1 MNRVQSGF
9 ITEHSPS
16 SYEQTI
22 SNKTNVD
29 DKNVDTNEIAAATL
43 AMSMTDQQQQRVTI
57 HVEARLRCSSSV
69 RIDIAKQLV
78 EQFLR
83 ENHVSLLL
91 HTSIPKNDILSAQC
105 ICRAIDCIHICE
117 ARSDG
122 GETPADDIV
131 ELAYCNLDVH
141 VYQNVSPSITLTNED
156 DTVSTSKHWELPCH
170 ELEGVWES
178 LVFDDDLPLQLLDY
192 VYTSILFSDM
202 NIDTNLINVNR
213 VVLLHGPPG
222 SGKTTL
228 CRALAQA
235 CFLQMHIPIKL
246 SIRLS
251 DRFAFGKLVEINS
264 HSLFSKFFSESSKL
278 VIQLFQNLHEILNNQ
293 DAFVCILIDEV
304 ESLSAARKA
313 SAAGLEPSDAI
324 RVVNALLTQIDLLR
338 QHKYVLVLA
347 TSNITEAIGDPS
359 PRAIYQILSS
369 CLVELMNKMLISP
382 QVDLLGLRELELF
395 PTSCKLSK
403 RVLDVAYLC
412 DGMSG
417 RALRKLPFLAHARY
431 IKNTSTTL
439 ERFLDALHVTVIYE
453 SQSRKNMVCQSTK
466 LSESTKK

>member
-16 SYEQTI
+16 SYEQAI

-43 AMSMTDQQQQRVTI
+43 AMSMTDQQQQRATI

-91 HTSIPKNDILSAQC
+91 HTSISKNDILSAQC

-170 ELEGVWES
+170 ELEG
-178 LVFDDDLPLQLLDY
+178 
-192 VYTSILFSDM
+192 
-202 NIDTNLINVNR
+202 
-213 VVLLHGPPG
+213 
-222 SGKTTL
+222 
-228 CRALAQA
+228 
-235 CFLQMHIPIKL
+235 KL

-439 ERFLDALHVTVIYE
+439 ERFLDALHATVIYE

>member
-170 ELEGVWES
+170 ELEG
-178 LVFDDDLPLQLLDY
+178 
-192 VYTSILFSDM
+192 
-202 NIDTNLINVNR
+202 
-213 VVLLHGPPG
+213 
-222 SGKTTL
+222 
-228 CRALAQA
+228 
-235 CFLQMHIPIKL
+235 KL

-439 ERFLDALHVTVIYE
+439 ERFLDALHATVIYE